1 MLVNVT
7 SSHKVS
13 LKSSMC
19 GDMNYLNVSY
29 SEKGSL
35 AFIFRRSKTDSKVHD
50 NLLLTLFIYIR
61 IFSIFMA
68 MSII

>member
-1 MLVNVT
+1 
-7 SSHKVS
+7 
-13 LKSSMC
+13 MC

-35 AFIFRRSKTDSKVHD
+35 AFIFRSSKTDSKVHD